1 MAVELIPLEQ
11 ALEQLLSTAIPL
23 DDTETV
29 PISDALDRVLAFD
42 LAVATNVPPADNSSV
57 DGYALRCA
65 DLAGGGTLPVT
76 ARITAGQRPSPL
88 TPGTAARI
96 FTGACVPIGADAV
109 VMQENTDI
117 TPEGI
122 RPMKETTP
130 GQNIRRQG
138 QDLAAGSLALA
149 KGTRIRPQEMGLI
162 ASLGVDRVPVYRK
175 LRVAVLT
182 TGDELVEPGQ
192 PLQPGQIH
200 NTNASTL
207 QGLLT
212 QMNCELVMCETV
224 RDNRA
229 TTTDAMKR
237 AAKNADLI
245 ITSGG
250 VSVGE
255 EDHIR
260 AVLESEGELT
270 LWRLAIKPG
279 KPLAFG
285 RLDATPLLGV
295 PGNPAAV
302 LVTFLVV
309 GVPYIRRRQGDLT
322 PPALGERLP
331 AAFSVDTPSVRQEF
345 MRARKQRINDEDVV
359 AVYPN
364 QSSGVLSSAC
374 WANGLAVIP
383 ANSTVKP
390 GELITFFGFHEL
402 TG

>member
-1 MAVELIPLEQ
+1 MAGELIPLEQ
-11 ALEQLLSTAIPL
+11 ALEHLLAAALPL
-23 DDTETV
+23 DETETV
-29 PISDALDRVLAFD
+29 LISEALGRVLASD
-42 LAVATNVPPADNSSV
+42 LSVSTDVPPADNSSV
-57 DGYALRCA
+57 DGYALCCD
-65 DLAGGGTLPVT
+65 DLKSDTTLPVS
-76 ARITAGQRPSPL
+76 ARIAAGQQSDPL
-88 TPGTAARI
+88 APGTAARI
-96 FTGACVPIGADAV
+96 FTGANVPPGADAV
-109 VMQENTDI
+109 VMQENVDLL
-117 TPEGI
+117 PEGI
-122 RPMKETTP
+122 RVPHKPNPT
-130 GQNIRRQG
+130 QNIRRRG

-162 ASLGVDRVPVYRK
+162 ASLGVDRVPVYRR

-192 PLQPGQIH
+192 PLLPGQIH
-200 NTNASTL
+200 NTNAPTL
-207 QGLLT
+207 RGLLA
-212 QMNCELVMCETV
+212 QLNCDLVMCETV
-224 RDNRA
+224 RDTRSA
-229 TTTDAMKR
+229 TLDALQR
-237 AAKNADLI
+237 AAKQADLI
-245 ITSGG
+245 VTSGG

-260 AVLESEGELT
+260 AVLEANGELT

-285 RLDATPLLGV
+285 QLEGTPLLGL
-295 PGNPAAV
+295 PGNPASV
-302 LVTFLVV
+302 LVTFLMI

-322 PPALGERLP
+322 SPALGERVP
-331 AAFSVDTPSVRQEF
+331 AAFTVDTPSVRKEF
-345 MRARKQRINDEDVV
+345 MRARKQRINNEDVV
-359 AVYPN
+359 TVYPN

>member
-1 MAVELIPLEQ
+1 MADELIPLEQ
-11 ALEQLLSTAIPL
+11 ALEHLLSTALPL
-23 DDTETV
+23 EETESLLIAEALGRILASDLTV
-29 PISDALDRVLAFD
+29 PAD
-42 LAVATNVPPADNSSV
+42 VPPADNSAV
-57 DGYALRCA
+57 DGYALCCT
-65 DLAGGGTLPVT
+65 DLASGMALPVS
-76 ARITAGQRPSPL
+76 ARVTAGQHPTAL
-88 TPGTAARI
+88 KPGTAARI
-96 FTGACVPIGADAV
+96 FTGASVPPGADAV
-109 VMQENTDI
+109 VMQENVTI

-122 RPMKETTP
+122 RAPNETAP
-130 GQNIRRQG
+130 AQNIRRRG
-138 QDLAAGSLALA
+138 QDLAAGNQALA

-162 ASLGVDRVPVYRK
+162 ASLGLDRVPVYRK

-192 PLQPGQIH
+192 PLLPGQIY
-200 NTNASTL
+200 NTNAATL
-207 QGLLT
+207 RGLLA
-212 QMNCELVMCETV
+212 QMNCDLVMCETV
-224 RDNRA
+224 RDTRSA
-229 TTTDAMKR
+229 TTDALKR
-237 AAKNADLI
+237 AAKEADLI
-245 ITSGG
+245 VTSGG

-260 AVLESEGELT
+260 AALEANGELT

-285 RLDATPLLGV
+285 QLDGTPLLGL

-302 LVTFLVV
+302 LVAFLMV
-309 GVPYIRRRQGDLT
+309 GVPYIRRRVGDVA

-331 AAFSVDTPSVRQEF
+331 AAFTVATPSVRQEF
-345 MRARKQRINDEDVV
+345 MRACKQRINNEDVV
-359 AVYPN
+359 TAYPN

-374 WANGLAVIP
+374 WANGLAVVP